1 MAKASAKVRKAS
13 KTKRELL
20 DAAIA
25 EAVGA
30 GKERHLE
37 SVNFSDPQRPKTCL
51 EVDFP
56 ILPINRVA
64 VIEGNAGKPIYQMS
78 KWWARRRSSVFR
90 AMLIAA
96 ATKAPDDPSEAARL
110 VWDSYY
116 GKHQNN
122 EAFSKLKVADIFMGG
137 GTTIV
142 EGCRLGMQMF
152 GNDLNPVAW
161 LVVKNEVADVALTE
175 VEKLLNCVESQVK
188 PQIMPFYACDCP
200 RGHKGRWTQRS
211 SGTVMCDG
219 FDPMQL
225 APDMRSDFVYEGP
238 EVIHTFWSKHG
249 PCRATGC
256 GHRTP
261 IMQSPAFAEKTLT
274 VKAWKSLKCAS
285 CDTAFDVEERD
296 ARMAPSALFVVSGSE
311 APYTVRNADG
321 SCTCPRCGYQM
332 YPPPTKPMSK
342 SVQLTLFVHPD
353 WLKGSPQ
360 RADDGTEYGGS
371 ITDSLAATTAWNV
384 TRSKS
389 LKLIE
394 VRGVLPSEVR
404 CPDTDEVFFT
414 DRRGGTVPMQ
424 ATFACMAPTC
434 GLKQD
439 IVVSI
444 QKTKKSGPTSA
455 FANQGFCPTCQAQ
468 GDPYGGRFFDTPR
481 PAVING
487 AIANWNQQCFGDLKG
502 YWPDVEIPHGYMSPI
517 QNDLPAHGFPR
528 FCDLYNP
535 RQLYVHAHLL
545 RAIATAG
552 VCSFEVRDY
561 VFGAFQQYLKNQCM
575 LAFWHRSHDHFAPAL
590 SERNYHPKTTSV
602 EVGVFSP
609 VGYGPWT
616 STVGSLRDG
625 GVWRESPWEL
635 VATDAIADASPHL
648 VAGVSSKSLK
658 VFPGDPVAGRPRLAC
673 QSSSK
678 LTELAD
684 EEFDLVVTDP
694 PFGGLIHYSELSDF
708 FYVWLRLVLKDRY
721 PELFTSLFAPKAL
734 EAVANK
740 SRNPDDCDEFYQR
753 LLTECWREA
762 KRILKPGGL
771 LAFTFHHSEDEPWVA
786 VLESLF
792 DAGFYLEATYPI
804 RSDETK
810 GEGQFGSKQIE
821 FDIIHVCRKRIDD
834 PKEISWARLRRQ
846 ILQDVQQL
854 QLILEHH
861 QKAGLQQADLQV
873 IRRGK
878 ALEYFSKHYGK
889 VYIEKG
895 REFTVREALAG
906 INQLLDDQQD
916 AKADVPPVD
925 AEPYT
930 RQFLRLFADTT
941 AVPRDQMQKYLRGTG
956 ISPTAFEERGWC
968 KEVKKVFHLASPL
981 AFAQQWKGKP
991 RQGMGRDFDQA
1002 FFLIGGCV
1010 ENSGIRVHDTLNS
1023 DRFEPHVATGLI
1035 LEWFTHH
1042 GGDTQTRDAAKI
1054 ARQIYSNWEASNDT
1068 KVKAAQRTFD
1078 FLEGD

>member
-1 MAKASAKVRKAS
+1 MAKASTTRRKAS
-13 KTKRELL
+13 KTKKEQL

-30 GKERHLE
+30 GKELHLE
-37 SVNFSDPQRPKTCL
+37 SVDFSDPQRPKTCL

-56 ILPINRVA
+56 ILPINHIA

-110 VWDSYY
+110 VWESYY
-116 GKHQNN
+116 GNHHNN
-122 EAFSKLKVADIFMGG
+122 DAFRKLKVADIFMGG

-142 EGCRLGMQMF
+142 EGSRLGMQMY

-161 LVVKNEVADVALTE
+161 LVVKNEVAAVDLPE
-175 VEKLLNCVESQVK
+175 VEKLLDCVESQVR
-188 PQIMPFYACDCP
+188 PQIMPLYACDCP

-211 SGTVMCDG
+211 TGKEVIAD
-219 FDPMQL
+219 FDPL
-225 APDMRSDFVYEGP
+225 KLTPDVRSDFVYEGP

-249 PCRATGC
+249 PCQAIGC

-261 IMQSPAFAEKTLT
+261 IMPSPAFADKTLT
-274 VKAWKSLKCAS
+274 VRAWRGVACGS
-285 CDTAFDVEERD
+285 CDTVFDVEERD
-296 ARMAPSALFVVSGSE
+296 ARMAPSSLFVVSESE

-321 SCTCPRCGYQM
+321 SCTCPSCGNEM
-332 YPPPTKPMSK
+332 DPPLTKPTNK
-342 SVQLTLFVHPD
+342 SVQLTFFVHPD
-353 WLKGSPQ
+353 WLKGCPKT
-360 RADDGTEYGGS
+360 ADDGTEYGGS

-384 TRSKS
+384 ARSAQ

-394 VRGVLPSEVR
+394 VRGELPQVVR
-404 CPDTDEVFFT
+404 CPDTGETFFT
-414 DRRGGTVPMQ
+414 DRRGGTVPKQ
-424 ATFACMAPTC
+424 ATFACMAATC

-444 QKTKKSGPTSA
+444 QRTKRSGPVSA
-455 FANQGFCPTCQAQ
+455 FAIQGFCPACEAQ
-468 GDPYGGRFFDTPR
+468 GDPYGGRFFDSPD
-481 PAVING
+481 PAVINA
-487 AIANWNQQCFGDLKG
+487 AIANWNQECCGGLQG
-502 YWPDVEIPHGYMSPI
+502 YWPEAEIPHGYMSPI

-545 RAIATAG
+545 KAIATAG
-552 VCSFEVRDY
+552 LCSDDARDY
-561 VFGAFQQYLKNQCM
+561 VLGAFQQYLKNQCM

-590 SERNYHPKTTSV
+590 SERNYHPKTTSI

-625 GVWRESPWEL
+625 AMWRDVPWEL
-635 VATDAIADASPHL
+635 VAVNSIADASPHL
-648 VAGVSSKSLK
+648 VDGVSSKSLK
-658 VFPGDPVAGRPRLAC
+658 VFPGDPVAGEPRLTC
-673 QSSSK
+673 QSSSE
-678 LTELAD
+678 LTDLGD

-708 FYVWLRLVLKDRY
+708 FYVWLRLVLKNRH
-721 PELFTSLFAPKAL
+721 PALFAAAYTPKAL

-762 KRILKPGGL
+762 RRILKPGGL

-821 FDIIHVCRKRIDD
+821 FDIIHVCRKRADE
-834 PKEISWARLRRQ
+834 PQEISWARLRRQ

-956 ISPTAFEERGWC
+956 ISPTEFEERGWC
-968 KEVKKVFHLASPL
+968 KEVKKVFHLTSPL

-991 RQGMGRDFDQA
+991 RQGLGRDFDQA
-1002 FFLIGGCV
+1002 FFLIGGCF

-1078 FLEGD
+1078 FLESD